1 MLYEDLKYELDKE
14 CFSAKEE
21 FLLKKS
27 RENDIDA
34 IYLLALLYYENGND
48 NEAYEWF
55 SKAAEKGQADAIYY
69 IGKFYEHPRGFE
81 IVEPDDNKAIE
92 YWLKAVE
99 LGSAKA
105 MCELGWRYR
114 QGWGVIEKD
123 EEKAVKLFEGA
134 AEQEYY
140 DAYFWLSLCH
150 KHGNG
155 VEQNIEKAFEYA
167 QKAYNA
173 LSEEMI

>member
-1 MLYEDLKYELDKE
+1 MLYEDLKYDLNDE
-14 CFSAKEE
+14 CFSAKED
-21 FLLKKS
+21 FLLEKS
-27 RENDIDA
+27 CENDIDA
-34 IYLLALLYYENGND
+34 MYLLALLYYENGNEK
-48 NEAYEWF
+48 EAYEWF
-55 SKAAEKGQADAIYY
+55 SKAAENGQPDAMYY
-69 IGKFYEHPRGFE
+69 LGNFYAHPCGFDV
-81 IVEPDDNKAIE
+81 VENNESYAIE

-114 QGWGVIEKD
+114 QGWGDIEQD
-123 EEKAVKLFEGA
+123 EEKAVKLFEKA

-140 DAYFWLSLCH
+140 DAYFWLSLCY